1 MPRANRQSPIRSIYY
16 DEATR
21 TLHVAFSDGT
31 DHTYS
36 GVPPDV
42 AEDFKNAR
50 RAVDVFPWAFLDAP
64 VKRPVKRPAKRAAK
78 RLLTLRLDPATI
90 DGYRAT
96 GRGWQARMADTL
108 TKGLKRQ
115 RAASPSRRSA

>member
-1 MPRANRQSPIRSIYY
+1 MKPPKYGTP
-16 DEATR
+16 DEENPEWT
-21 TLHVAFSDGT
+21 
-31 DHTYS
+31 
-36 GVPPDV
+36 
-42 AEDFKNAR
+42 AEDFKNAKRAIDVWPDLFPITVRAIPTR
-50 RAVDVFPWAFLDAP
+50 RAPT
-64 VKRPVKRPAKRAAK
+64 KRAAK

-108 TKGLKRQ
+108 AKGLKRQ